1 MCPEGREWD
10 AGIQMQTASATAC
23 CTRRGALGRGMAA
36 CCPEPASAIPVR
48 RHIQNLYKA
57 LPSPPAAFLSV
68 APCGESDALYGSSAD
83 DCSLRQRW
91 RLSTPDGHG
100 KTAKPSSVAVNIQVQ
115 ALPGGQVGVG
125 CLPAG
130 INRQRQPGGWGQ
142 GGWAWKGVRAGRQV
156 HKRECYPA
164 DLCCSTAQ
172 CMQWQVQ
179 HRMRMA
185 HGSWCTTGI
194 ACTSC
199 ALMPSHA
206 IQSVVRSPSGSPL
219 CESYA
224 ATIVGSCLSTSGYI
238 VNSATAAAAK
248 WVIKHAGGS
257 APSRFY
263 IRMPVRREDGA
274 WKAAAAASGSEAPWL
289 PHPGPPGGGW

>member
-1 MCPEGREWD
+1 MALPPGIYTISLESGREMCPEGREWD

-130 INRQRQPGGWGQ
+130 INRQRQPGRG
-142 GGWAWKGVRAGRQV
+142 AGRMGMERCQG
-156 HKRECYPA
+156 RPA
-164 DLCCSTAQ
+164 GTQARVLPSRP
-172 CMQWQVQ
+172 VLQ
-179 HRMRMA
+179 HGPMHAVAGPASHA
-185 HGSWCTTGI
+185 HGAWLLVHNGHSMH
-194 ACTSC
+194 
-199 ALMPSHA
+199 LMRSHA
-206 IQSVVRSPSGSPL
+206 FTCHSERGAFTL
-219 CESYA
+219 WLA
-224 ATIVGSCLSTSGYI
+224 AV
-238 VNSATAAAAK
+238 
-248 WVIKHAGGS
+248 
-257 APSRFY
+257 
-263 IRMPVRREDGA
+263 
-274 WKAAAAASGSEAPWL
+274 
-289 PHPGPPGGGW
+289 